1 MPCADATETGKPN
14 RPLRC
19 VGTGTSL
26 YPCEPRP
33 MATNHLEEKRKAL
46 FNGRVDRLQTQEE
59 HDLYDAIEDLTPFT
73 TLNLSSK
80 HMGCREAQVLSSAI
94 IEKRNVTNGKI
105 VLSITD
111 LDLSRNNISDD
122 GALALSRALTT
133 NSTITKLDLW

>member
-1 MPCADATETGKPN
+1 MAT
-14 RPLRC
+14 
-19 VGTGTSL
+19 
-26 YPCEPRP
+26 
-33 MATNHLEEKRKAL
+33 TNHLEEKRKAL
-46 FNGRVDRLQTQEE
+46 FNGRVDRLKTQEE

-94 IEKRNVTNGKI
+94 IDKRNVTNGKI
-105 VLSITD
+105 LLSITD